1 MKYTAAIIT
10 LSDSRYLG
18 NNEDLSKEVIA
29 KILEDYDFE
38 VLSYTLLPDD
48 FERLKEELLQK
59 ANDNINL
66 IVTTG
71 GTGFSQ
77 KDITPEATYAV
88 IEREVVGV
96 MEAIR
101 ANGLIYTPRAMLS
114 RGVCGIKNKSV
125 ILNLPGSPKAC
136 KENLEYVLPTLIH
149 GIDSLCGKVS
159 DCGRK

>member
-29 KILEDYDFE
+29 KILENFDFE
-38 VLSYTLLPDD
+38 VLNYTLLPDD
-48 FERLKEELLQK
+48 FEKLKEELLQRTSE
-59 ANDNINL
+59 NINL

-71 GTGFSQ
+71 GTGLSQ
-77 KDITPEATYAV
+77 KDITPEATNAV
-88 IEREVVGV
+88 IEREVIGV

-101 ANGLIYTPRAMLS
+101 ANGLMYTPRAMLT
-114 RGVCGIKNKSV
+114 RGICGIKNKSI

-136 KENLEYVLPTLIH
+136 KENLEYALPTLVH